1 MSPHSVSPGKKK
13 GWLVF
18 IVILLPILVFLAWQG
33 RKFLGAGSRGEG
45 GASPETEPL
54 KEEASYAV
62 NTAFSRMGEMREIL
76 NLNGDILAF
85 NTVEAYPDT
94 AGRISALSV
103 EVGDTVTKGETIAW
117 VDPSK
122 PGMNYARS
130 PVKAPIGG
138 TVTTVLSKAGTLAAP
153 QAPILAIGDLTRL
166 QVRTDIPERFTSRIF
181 SGMPASLNFETFP
194 GRVFRARVSEISP
207 VVDPSTRSMEI
218 KMDLEGPRDGVKAGM
233 FAEVEL
239 VLEIK
244 EAAIKVPAGSVINRF
259 GSEYLFVLN
268 PDKRVSL
275 VPVVTGIIVNG
286 WMEIL
291 AGIEADTEIVYQG
304 MSQLEDG
311 AKVRVIRQIE
321 VPE

>member
-1 MSPHSVSPGKKK
+1 
-13 GWLVF
+13 
-18 IVILLPILVFLAWQG
+18 
-33 RKFLGAGSRGEG
+33 
-45 GASPETEPL
+45 
-54 KEEASYAV
+54 
-62 NTAFSRMGEMREIL
+62 
-76 NLNGDILAF
+76 
-85 NTVEAYPDT
+85 
-94 AGRISALSV
+94 
-103 EVGDTVTKGETIAW
+103 
-117 VDPSK
+117 
-122 PGMNYARS
+122 
-130 PVKAPIGG
+130 
-138 TVTTVLSKAGTLAAP
+138 
-153 QAPILAIGDLTRL
+153 
-166 QVRTDIPERFTSRIF
+166 
-181 SGMPASLNFETFP
+181 MPASLNFETFP

-268 PDKRVSL
+268 HDERVSL